1 MYFCKMKTTLSKLLQ
16 YFIQG
21 LIIISPILITVY
33 AAYFVFDIIDK
44 IIPGMPRGLGF
55 VAVLSIL
62 ILVGWLGNRFLLWRL
77 LINFFDS
84 ILEKTPFLKLIYT
97 SVKDFADGFLGDKR
111 KFTKPVLITIKK
123 DPQIQRIGFVTQDN
137 LEILNL
143 NDKVMVYVPHSY
155 NFSGN
160 LFIVDKSNVTPL
172 DIDSGSA
179 MKLAVS
185 GGVAGFDEEG
195 EEDDKLLEAPK
206 AKK

>member
-1 MYFCKMKTTLSKLLQ
+1 MYFCKMKSTLSKILQ

-21 LIIISPILITVY
+21 LIIISPILITIY

-55 VAVLSIL
+55 IAVLSTL
-62 ILVGWLGNRFLLWRL
+62 ILVGWLGNRFFLWRL

-97 SVKDFADGFLGDKR
+97 SLKDFADGFLGDKR
-111 KFTKPVLITIKK
+111 KFTKPVLITMKR
-123 DPQIQRIGFVTQDN
+123 DPEILRIGFVTQDN
-137 LEILNL
+137 LEQIDLN
-143 NDKVMVYVPHSY
+143 NKVMVYVPHSY

-160 LFIVDKSNVTPL
+160 LFIVDKDNVKPL
-172 DIDSGSA
+172 NIDSGNA

-185 GGVAGFDEEG
+185 GGVAGFEEEG
-195 EEDDKLLEAPK
+195 EEDEKLLMKQK
-206 AKK
+206 AIQ